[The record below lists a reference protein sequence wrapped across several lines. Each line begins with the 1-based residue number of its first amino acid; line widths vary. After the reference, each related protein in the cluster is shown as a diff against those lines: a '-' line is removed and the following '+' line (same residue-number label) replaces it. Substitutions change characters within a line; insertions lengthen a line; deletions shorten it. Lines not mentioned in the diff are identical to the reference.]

1 VFVELAEGIEGLVHV
16 SELDEKRI
24 DKPEDAV
31 KVGDTLPMKIIK
43 INEGEKKVGL
53 SVKAVKGEEYQAD
66 LKNYQ
71 ESQGSDRHTLGDAFR
86 AAEAAQKAAEE

>member
-1 VFVELAEGIEGLVHV
+1 M
-16 SELDEKRI
+16 R
-24 DKPEDAV
+24 
-31 KVGDTLPMKIIK
+31 IIK

-53 SVKAVKGEEYQAD
+53 SVKAVKQDEYKAD
-66 LKNYQ
+66 LKSYR